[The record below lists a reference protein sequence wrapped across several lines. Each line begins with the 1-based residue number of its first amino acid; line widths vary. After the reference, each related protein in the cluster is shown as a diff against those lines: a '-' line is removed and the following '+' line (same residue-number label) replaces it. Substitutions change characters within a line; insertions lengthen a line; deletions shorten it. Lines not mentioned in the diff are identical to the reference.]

1 MNQNRVAKDALEC
14 VERTVEHYDR
24 AWSDGDFDRG
34 ERRTHAA
41 NLSDVR
47 SYMRV
52 VNAND
57 QLMRGIGR
65 ARSQRHIGDLTRAAL
80 AVADEIPDRESAA

>member
-1 MNQNRVAKDALEC
+1 MNQNRVTKDALEC

-24 AWSDGDFDRG
+24 AWANGEFDRE